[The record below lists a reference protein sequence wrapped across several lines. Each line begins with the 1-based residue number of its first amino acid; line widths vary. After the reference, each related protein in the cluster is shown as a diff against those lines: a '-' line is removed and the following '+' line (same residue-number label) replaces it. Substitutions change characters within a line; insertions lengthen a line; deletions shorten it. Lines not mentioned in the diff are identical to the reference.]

1 MRTLVLKA
9 RLGMIELKSDSL
21 QTLQKSFGRNLQTE
35 LSRVLYTPAKRSHV
49 KDLVVLVSVQWNM
62 DMLI

>member
-1 MRTLVLKA
+1 
-9 RLGMIELKSDSL
+9 MIELKSDSL

-35 LSRVLYTPAKRSHV
+35 LSRVLYPPAKRSHV
-49 KDLVVLVSVQWNM
+49 EDLVVLVRVQWNM